1 MGTGPRSARGG
12 SRAAGCGGPG
22 LRGPRAG
29 QGTGAAGPLS
39 SDKGRA
45 REWPSLAQSLLR
57 AREHCVR
64 GVAFSS
70 VRCTSACHLFNPRGH
85 RPEHCEVEVR
95 RRLGGVRLV
104 GTGGVG
110 DWAGR
115 AALAQGRRAGPA
127 HPGVREDGRGKGRP
141 AARAWFLMCVSGGSC
156 VCRLLSWGW
165 LGCPARNT
173 GLPGTPLPPR
183 GCPPRLPSKQLILG
197 QVGAV
202 SAGAPRPF
210 PAEAALAW
218 ALQAQE
224 PGLRFP
230 GGPAAVLLAASPA
243 FPTGALQGAS
253 ARRSAGSGDPPPR
266 FRPVW
271 RTVGPLLTSC
281 HCNPFLSTPP
291 FSSGV
296 STPQRQSRR
305 PPGVHVKPSLAAV
318 SVVAGSRSGRG
329 GRVAGAA
336 RAALWPLAELARGA
350 RGRGWSVVPA
360 PLAPGG
366 RRNPK
371 LSLRRLLARR
381 WRVGGWTALSR
392 RWLSWGQ
399 FSTL

>member
-1 MGTGPRSARGG
+1 MG
-12 SRAAGCGGPG
+12 
-22 LRGPRAG
+22 
-29 QGTGAAGPLS
+29 
-39 SDKGRA
+39 
-45 REWPSLAQSLLR
+45 
-57 AREHCVR
+57 
-64 GVAFSS
+64 
-70 VRCTSACHLFNPRGH
+70 
-85 RPEHCEVEVR
+85 
-95 RRLGGVRLV
+95 
-104 GTGGVG
+104 
-110 DWAGR
+110 AGR
-115 AALAQGRRAGPA
+115 AG
-127 HPGVREDGRGKGRP
+127 P

-156 VCRLLSWGW
+156 VCRLLSWGR

-197 QVGAV
+197 QVGVV

-253 ARRSAGSGDPPPR
+253 ARRSAGSGERPCPPPPPSR
-266 FRPVW
+266 DAAGVSHPGPCFRPVW

-318 SVVAGSRSGRG
+318 SVVASSRSGRG
-329 GRVAGAA
+329 GRVAGTA
-336 RAALWPLAELARGA
+336 RAALWPLAELVRGA

-392 RWLSWGQ
+392 RWLSWGR